1 MKFKPRGFV
10 SVIGPSYCKVN
21 DPIYDFARELGKVL
35 VDHSFVIYSGG
46 KRGIMEA
53 VFRGARESES
63 YFFGATVGVLPDSNR
78 NSANRY
84 TDISIA
90 TGIGYARNSI
100 LAHCGE
106 VVIALGGG
114 SGTLSEI
121 AFAWQFG
128 KKIICVDAFTG
139 WSKELSGLKLDQRRR
154 DKIIK
159 ATNINDVLKHLD
171 KLIPLKK
178 TK

>member
-1 MKFKPRGFV
+1 MRFKPRGFV

-63 YFFGATVGVLPDSNR
+63 YFFGATIGVLPDSNR
-78 NSANRY
+78 DSANRY
-84 TDISIA
+84 TDISIP

-100 LAHCGE
+100 VAHSAD

-128 KKIICVDAFTG
+128 KKIIAVDAFDG
-139 WSKELSGLKLDQRRR
+139 WAKELSGLKLDRRRR
-154 DKIIK
+154 DKILCTKSIED
-159 ATNINDVLKHLD
+159 IVKHLD
-171 KLIPLKK
+171 RLIPAK
-178 TK
+178 